1 MVVVGMA
8 IVGVGVWLKRR
19 KSSTS
24 GDDTYNEATEG
35 GTEGGTEGAYGGSQS
50 STDPATPA
58 DASQTY
64 GDIDSM
70 TSYL

>member
-35 GTEGGTEGAYGGSQS
+35 GTEGAYGGSQS